1 MTSTTDAAGSAD
13 VVDLTTAAES
23 EWLERWSTGP
33 VEPEGRGLPQASP
46 APDLALPDETGT
58 LRHLSEFWRSGPALL
73 VFWRHFGCGCG
84 IERARRLVAE
94 YSDLVGAG
102 LTTVVIGQGEPARAA
117 AYRTDHDLPCPVLS
131 DPDHAAYRAYGLGQ
145 WSPERILYD
154 APAVYLEHP
163 RGLGTEFQAKRRLSG
178 RPLVDDPWRATGEF
192 VVRTDGTVALPY
204 VYQYCEDFPDS
215 RLLTSAARR
224 ARADGRDR
232 PTVPS
237 SEA

>member
-1 MTSTTDAAGSAD
+1 MTVTDDDAR
-13 VVDLTTAAES
+13 TAAVEELTAS
-23 EWLERWSTGP
+23 AELEWLERWSAGP
-33 VEPEGRGLPQASP
+33 VEPEGRGVTQGSR

-58 LRHLSEFWRSGPALL
+58 LRQLSEFWQSGPALL

-84 IERARRLVAE
+84 ADRAQRLVAE
-94 YSDLVGAG
+94 YSELVAAG
-102 LTTVVIGQGEPARAA
+102 LTPVVIGQGEPPRAA
-117 AYRTDHDLPCPVLS
+117 AYRTAYGLPGPVLS

-145 WSPERILYD
+145 WSPERVLYD
-154 APAVYLEHP
+154 APDIYLDHT
-163 RGLGTEFQAKRRLSG
+163 RALGAEFQAERRFSG

-215 RLLTSAARR
+215 RLLTAAARR
-224 ARADGRDR
+224 SRAGGRDGRA
-232 PTVPS
+232 VPS

>member
-1 MTSTTDAAGSAD
+1 MTELDGATRTDELAQ
-13 VVDLTTAAES
+13 LTVAAES

-33 VEPEGRGLPQASP
+33 VEPEGGGIRQGSP
-46 APDLALPDETGT
+46 APDLALPDETGA
-58 LRHLSEFWRSGPALL
+58 LRHLSEFWRTGPALL

-84 IERARRLVAE
+84 ADRARRLAAE
-94 YSDLVGAG
+94 YADLVAAG
-102 LTTVVIGQGEPARAA
+102 LTPVVIGQGEPPRAA
-117 AYRTDHDLPCPVLS
+117 AYRAAHELPCPVLS

-145 WSPERILYD
+145 WTPERVLYD

-163 RGLGTEFQAKRRLSG
+163 RGLGTEFQAKRRLDG
-178 RPLVDDPWRATGEF
+178 RPLVDDPWRATGEY
-192 VVRTDGTVALPY
+192 VVGTDGRVALPY

-224 ARADGRDR
+224 SRADGRDR
-232 PTVPS
+232 RTVPS